1 MWQLWNK
8 QFGSREKQKYFIYL
22 QWNSINGR
30 STILILHWVDFYS
43 VNKEKFSKTQLR
55 TMNWNWVISNV
66 LQMYCQYLFCDQNI
80 CINGMNKRY
89 YLRESMLYL
98 HEDFA
103 NILSYSS
110 FMVPYVIL
118 SDIEGWIT
126 TRIYAIIKSELTLNK
141 SSTSINTIIV

>member
-1 MWQLWNK
+1 ME
-8 QFGSREKQKYFIYL
+8 FY
-22 QWNSINGR
+22 QW

-66 LQMYCQYLFCDQNI
+66 LQMYCQYLFRDQNI

-89 YLRESMLYL
+89 YLRESILYL

-141 SSTSINTIIV
+141 SLLYIFVFNVYKYNYSLNVKCIQRWLTHLPQG